1 MPFGRIQIADR
12 SSAPKPLVSMEI
24 HRLAALSN
32 NYIFLLH
39 DPVEHRAA
47 VVDAGEPY
55 PVLEKLK
62 ELRADLVA
70 IFNTHRHGDHVGG
83 NWDLLEAYPQAV
95 VYGGV
100 ASRGLI
106 PGQAVFLSEG
116 DCLSFADR
124 EIVVMDVPGHTR
136 DHIAYYFP
144 PRDGSEPGD
153 LFSGD
158 VIFAGGCGK
167 LFDGPAGVAVASIDR
182 LRQLPDNTRIWCAHE
197 YTRANLRFAVTTDRA
212 NLELQERYHQVRQL
226 PPETPTVPT
235 TMGVERR
242 TNPFLRW
249 DEAAI
254 QAFTGQ
260 GEPAAVFAQL
270 RRMKEAF

>member
-1 MPFGRIQIADR
+1 
-12 SSAPKPLVSMEI
+12 MEI
-24 HRLAALSN
+24 HRLPALSN

-39 DPVEHRAA
+39 DPVKHQAA

-55 PVLEKLK
+55 PVLEKLQ
-62 ELRADLVA
+62 ELGADLVA

-83 NWDLLEAYPQAV
+83 NWDLMEAFPQVV
-95 VYGGV
+95 VYGGE

-106 PGQAVFLSEG
+106 PGQSVFLSEG
-116 DCLSFADR
+116 DRLRFADR
-124 EIVVMDVPGHTR
+124 EMVVMDVPGHTR

-144 PRDGSEPGD
+144 GRDGLEPGE

-167 LFDGPAGVAVASIDR
+167 LFDGPAAAAVGSIDR
-182 LRQLPDNTRIWCAHE
+182 LRQLPENTRIWCAHE
-197 YTRANLRFAVTTDRA
+197 YTRANLRFAVTTDLV
-212 NLELQERYHQVRQL
+212 NLELQERYHQVQQL
-226 PPETPTVPT
+226 PLETPTVPT
-235 TMGVERR
+235 TMGMERR

-249 DEAAI
+249 DEATI

-260 GEPAAVFAQL
+260 KEPAAVFAQL